1 MYFFELLFL
10 ILNLARW
17 IIPIAVAPNGI
28 KFTTVGCLADDISL
42 YLKDSKKGKM
52 RPTYTIRNK
61 MFHGP
66 NENPSDVGVVVLY
79 A

>member
-17 IIPIAVAPNGI
+17 IIPIAVAANGI

-42 YLKDSKKGKM
+42 
-52 RPTYTIRNK
+52 
-61 MFHGP
+61 F
-66 NENPSDVGVVVLY
+66 
-79 A
+79 